1 MDLSSSQKLNKS
13 VLERLLQNPFF
24 YFGSISFVLL
34 GLLCFW
40 SPGLAQIAYGNQKAI
55 SSKSGDSSE
64 GDPFFTQKQAA
75 GLESPDLKISQGSF
89 IAAISTPRVLTPQ
102 VLGTIFG
109 GEEPSRREVIEY
121 AVQSGDTVESVSKS
135 FNVSFN
141 TLLWANDL
149 SKNSKLKAGQLLTI
163 LPVSGVVHVV
173 RSGNTVSELAT
184 IYQTKAE
191 DIIAFNDLTGEG
203 DIFIGDVIIVPDGV
217 MPAKKLPYSGQTSL
231 AQNSW
236 IYPLLKFKMTQGLH
250 FFNGVDL
257 ASLDGCG
264 SPVYAVASGVVQ
276 RAVGNGKWNIGMGNH
291 VTILHANGVATYYGH
306 LSAVLVKPGDS
317 VTVGDR
323 IGSEGKTGHSTGCHV
338 HFQVVGAG
346 NYIASKVQLGQIV
359 DVTK

>member
-1 MDLSSSQKLNKS
+1 MDLSSGRKINKS
-13 VLERLLQNPFF
+13 VVERFFQNPFF
-24 YFGSISFVLL
+24 YFGSIAFVLL

-40 SPGLAQIAYGNQKAI
+40 SPGLAQIAYGNNKAI
-55 SSKSGDSSE
+55 SFKSGANWE
-64 GDPFFTQKQAA
+64 GDPFFTQKQAI
-75 GLESPDLKISQGSF
+75 GLESPDLKISQESF

-109 GEEPSRREVIEY
+109 GEEHSRKEVIEY
-121 AVQSGDTVESVSKS
+121 AVQLSDTVESISRS
-135 FNVSFN
+135 FNISVN

-149 SKNSKLKAGQLLTI
+149 SKNSKLKAGQLLTV

-173 RSGNTVSELAT
+173 RSGNTVSELAK
-184 IYQTKAE
+184 IYQAKAE
-191 DIIAFNDLTGEG
+191 DIIAFNNLAGDG
-203 DIFIGDVIIVPDGV
+203 DIFIGDVLIVPDGV
-217 MPAKKLPYSGQTSL
+217 MPVQKSPYAGQTSL

-250 FFNGVDL
+250 FFNAVDL

-276 RAVGNGKWNIGMGNH
+276 RVVGNGKWNFGRGNH
-291 VTILHANGVATYYGH
+291 VTILHTNGVATYYGH
-306 LSAVLVKPGDS
+306 LGAVLVKPGDS

-323 IGSEGKTGHSTGCHV
+323 IGSEGQTGQSTGCHV
-338 HFQVVGAG
+338 HFQVIGAG
-346 NYIASKVQLGQIV
+346 NYIASKVKLGQIV